1 MEVTEF
7 LCQVDISIA
16 GMAVG
21 SGSASG
27 ASFLN
32 LWTWKRES
40 ASAIALSTPRICCS
54 TSVKLCVAAVKNSDL
69 TRCISDGCLDVPV
82 HHMSTTAWLSQ
93 STPGVGHN
101 NYCIELLPLNIV
113 FELLF

>member
-1 MEVTEF
+1 MDSKAGYGAMSAKFFEMSNSCSICSSGRGCNAQFLEVTEF

-32 LWTWKRES
+32 LWTWKRE
-40 ASAIALSTPRICCS
+40 
-54 TSVKLCVAAVKNSDL
+54 
-69 TRCISDGCLDVPV
+69 
-82 HHMSTTAWLSQ
+82 Q
-93 STPGVGHN
+93 
-101 NYCIELLPLNIV
+101 
-113 FELLF
+113 